1 MVFCTEEQVIKIGQ
15 MIAEVYF
22 NDEIAYK
29 WRSRALQNFNTRVYN
44 NSEGNIDIRVCGPFL
59 LVCYENSKPY
69 HRRYAHC
76 LLYVDYEFIDRT
88 STSILNQH
96 IHDLIQ
102 YEMGANQKHS
112 FYAEL
117 LSQLQSICPG
127 FTYEFKKD
135 LREDTYRTNYI
146 EAIIYHLPTIVR
158 PYKELIGWQNSTD
171 AEDYYD

>member
-22 NDEIAYK
+22 NEEIAYK
-29 WRSRALQNFNTRVYN
+29 WRTRALRNFNNRVYN
-44 NSEGNIDIRVCGPFL
+44 ESEGNIEIKNCGPFL
-59 LVCYENSKPY
+59 LVNYESSKPY
-69 HRRYAHC
+69 YNRYAHC
-76 LLYVDYEFIDRT
+76 LLYVDYEFIDRA
-88 STSILNQH
+88 STSDLNKY
-96 IHDLIQ
+96 IHELIQ
-102 YEMGANQKHS
+102 YGMGGNQKHS

-146 EAIIYHLPTIVR
+146 EAIVYHLPKILS
-158 PYKELIGWQNSTD
+158 PYKELVGWKHSTD